1 MRTLIHLWVEPMI
14 MNHQRCAEKVFF
26 DYIIEGDFTNLSN
39 QKIDDI
45 ILGSKMQDIMDFADI
60 DSNWDYGV
68 LYAKATNKK
77 PSISF
82 AKSEE
87 EIVREKEQKQALVK
101 LEKESRKLDAE
112 IQKIVSGKK
121 DLVLTKENLTMQDN
135 GIIDINVPSLKL
147 TDKFDFSKIWDTI
160 ENKFLGKIK
169 DGDRITLTDSDGN
182 KIFDMQGGGC
192 LNVGLAETEPT
203 IRKAL
208 AIGADDAIRINAE
221 PSDSFFV
228 AAQIADQAKAGN
240 YDLILMGR
248 ESIDYNSGV
257 VHSIV
262 GEMLG
267 IPSVSPVMKLELD
280 GNKAKLVCEIEGGKE
295 NLEVNLP
302 FVAGCQEPIA
312 EWKIPNM
319 RGIMAARTKPLKVVE
334 PAAVD
339 KGTTLKSFELPPAKG
354 AVKMI
359 SADNVAELVTLLK
372 TEAKV
377 L

>member
-1 MRTLIHLWVEPMI
+1 M
-14 MNHQRCAEKVFF
+14 
-26 DYIIEGDFTNLSN
+26 
-39 QKIDDI
+39 KILVCITHVPDTT
-45 ILGSKMQDIMDFADI
+45 SK
-60 DSNWDYGV
+60 
-68 LYAKATNKK
+68 
-77 PSISF
+77 ISF
-82 AKSEE
+82 
-87 EIVREKEQKQALVK
+87 
-101 LEKESRKLDAE
+101 
-112 IQKIVSGKK
+112 K
-121 DLVLTKENLTMQDN
+121 DNNT
-135 GIIDINVPSLKL
+135 
-147 TDKFDFSKIWDTI
+147 KFDTTGVQFIIGPYDDYALARAVELKEANAGT
-160 ENKFLGKIK
+160 
-169 DGDRITLTDSDGN
+169 TVTV
-182 KIFDMQGGGC
+182 

-228 AAQIADQAKAGN
+228 AAQIAEQAKTGN

-267 IPSVSPVMKLELD
+267 IPSVSPVMKLDLE
-280 GNKAKLVCEIEGGKE
+280 GTRGKLAREIEGGKE
-295 NLEVNLP
+295 YVEVNLP

-319 RGIMAARTKPLKVVE
+319 RGIMSARTKPLKVIE
-334 PAAVD
+334 PKAFDGGV
-339 KGTTLKSFELPPAKG
+339 KLQKFELPPPKG
-354 AVKMI
+354 TVKMI
-359 SADNVAELVTLLK
+359 PSENVSQLVTLLK